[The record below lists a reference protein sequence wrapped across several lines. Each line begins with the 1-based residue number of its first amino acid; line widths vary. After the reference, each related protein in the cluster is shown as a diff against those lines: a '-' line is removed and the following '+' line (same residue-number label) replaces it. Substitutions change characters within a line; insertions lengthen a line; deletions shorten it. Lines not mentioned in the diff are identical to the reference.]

1 MRYGDYILMVSMAL
15 NASMSVTY
23 LAQGHYRQAGYWF
36 ACLQL
41 NYWLMGM
48 K

>member
-1 MRYGDYILMVSMAL
+1 MRLGDYILTISMTL
-15 NASMSVTY
+15 NASAMVAY
-23 LAQGHYRQAGYWF
+23 AAQGHWKQAGYWF

-41 NYWLMGM
+41 NWWLMGM